1 MSSVKLNI
9 FQRGI
14 LQKISVAIVY
24 FFCFLA
30 GGFFIEWLEKRRFA
44 NVMAEAKK
52 QEFIIVQDA
61 GSLKSLFVDMDG
73 TAGVAL
79 VFVILICAALSWFMM
94 RWAANLNLAWP
105 VTLAKAVEFR
115 HAMNKLGIKASSKQ
129 ISAVRDYKLPVFIA
143 LKPLL
148 PGEHEA
154 VRAKLYPFAHDFS
167 FSTDTV
173 FERHAGRQTLC
184 LDVDDYERFAKEFRQ
199 AASQESLAA
208 VAVKD
213 EEITGLKAAVVSLSQ
228 ENAELTK
235 ERDELRSKVRVQPA
249 QEEGRVERLRVER
262 LLWAAYIPV
271 IERLKQEAPQGK
283 QYTTPEIEA
292 AFALEWQRREDLRV
306 ALTNLTEQDLVQP
319 SKEFLKAIKAEL
331 KNAGIFSPGGRPRKN
346 HSGQ

>member
-30 GGFFIEWLEKRRFA
+30 GGLFIDWLEKRRFA
-44 NVMAEAKK
+44 NVIAEAKK
-52 QEFIIVQDA
+52 QDLIILKDT
-61 GSLKSLFVDMDG
+61 GSLKSLVASMDE
-73 TAGVAL
+73 TAGFAL
-79 VFVILICAALSWFMM
+79 VIIIILCAVSSFCLM

-105 VTLAKAVEFR
+105 VTLPKAIEFR
-115 HAMNKLGIKASSKQ
+115 HAMNQLGIKASNKQ
-129 ISAVRDYKLPVFIA
+129 IIAVREYKLPVFIA

-154 VRAKLYPFAHDFS
+154 IRAKLYPFAHDSS
-167 FSTDTV
+167 FSADAV

-184 LDVDDYERFAKEFRQ
+184 LDVDDYEQFAKDFTQ
-199 AASQESLAA
+199 TASQEALA
-208 VAVKD
+208 VVISKD
-213 EEITGLKAAVVSLSQ
+213 EEITGLKATVVSLSQ
-228 ENAELTK
+228 ENTELAK
-235 ERDELRSKVRVQPA
+235 ERDELRGKVRVQPA

-271 IERLKQEAPQGK
+271 LEKLKQEAPQGK

-292 AFALEWQRREDLRV
+292 AFALEWQRREDLRT
-306 ALTNLTEQDLVQP
+306 ALQNLTGQDHAQP
-319 SKEFLKAIKAEL
+319 SKDFLKAIKAEL
-331 KNAGIFSPGGRPRKN
+331 KDAGMFSPGGRPRKN
-346 HSGQ
+346 L